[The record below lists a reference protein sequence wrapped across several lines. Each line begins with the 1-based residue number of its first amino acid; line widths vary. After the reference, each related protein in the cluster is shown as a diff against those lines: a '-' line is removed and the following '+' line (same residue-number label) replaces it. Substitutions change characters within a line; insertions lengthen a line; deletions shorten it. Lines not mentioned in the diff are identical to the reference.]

1 MTAPEPD
8 EGVGDDADADADDET
23 GATGGTG
30 GTGRAGGTDAAG
42 TTGPGPGDGTREDA
56 DIPDVAAEADLE
68 ALTGP
73 MRSLDPRVRYVWVV
87 QAVITAAFFG
97 GIAGAVS
104 YAIDFGLLPGVGLF
118 LVVAVLGVGHALLR
132 YRSWRYEVRGDSLY
146 LERGVLTHVKTVVP
160 FVRIQHVDASR
171 GPVERLVGLAS
182 SVVYTAGSRGAD
194 VTIPGLTPEG
204 ADDLQARLKRLAIA
218 AEGDDAV

>member
-8 EGVGDDADADADDET
+8 EGVGDDANVDADAERGGTGGADATGPGEDVGAGTDADADV
-23 GATGGTG
+23 
-30 GTGRAGGTDAAG
+30 
-42 TTGPGPGDGTREDA
+42 
-56 DIPDVAAEADLE
+56 PDVAAEADLE
-68 ALTGP
+68 DLTGP

-97 GIAGAVS
+97 GIAGGVGYVADV
-104 YAIDFGLLPGVGLF
+104 GVLPGVGLF
-118 LVVAVLGVGHALLR
+118 LLVGVLGVGHAVLR
-132 YRSWRYEVRGDSLY
+132 YRSWRYEVRGDALY

-204 ADDLQARLKRLAIA
+204 AEDLQARLKRLAIA